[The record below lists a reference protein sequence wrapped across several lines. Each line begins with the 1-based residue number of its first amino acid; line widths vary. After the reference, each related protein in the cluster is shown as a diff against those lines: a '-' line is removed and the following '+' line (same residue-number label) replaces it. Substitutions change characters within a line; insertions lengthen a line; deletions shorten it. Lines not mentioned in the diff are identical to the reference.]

1 MKHRISFY
9 LAYACIVLFGS
20 IGALLLLLGE
30 KTPRASEAEN
40 RMLAGFPPLTAQTLA
55 DGSFMSGLESYLS
68 DGMPGRD
75 RIVTDTAIWM
85 NALSLDRSVASEE
98 DVFAAIEDLS
108 FEDEPSASPK
118 ATAAPTEA
126 PSSAPT
132 EAPTAETKAEAQN
145 PPAPTDIPIPSDT
158 PMPTDVPTA
167 APEVPVEDCHLRR
180 IRKNG
185 DTQIKQTFPKKSVQN
200 AIDMLNAYRAVLP
213 KDGHLFFTQSPFA
226 STALTMQNGG
236 FIDWDCDLEETL
248 AAHTLPGVE
257 IVSTIDVLREP
268 LLNGEDLYFRT
279 DHHWKPRAACY
290 LAQAMLARIGI
301 HAPDYDTYSYRRY
314 NSFFGSTL
322 KIHPELKGSLKPDSI
337 DVLVPNLPVTGCKIA
352 WDRTETPCPY
362 MRDGGTYEAYM
373 GGTSGPWRRYETGVD
388 SGRKCLI
395 LGDSFTIVFLPY
407 LTPFYEEVHYAN
419 YRPSNYLV
427 GKIAW
432 GASDYIRENGID
444 DVFIVVCTEDDI
456 NSPFWLEWM
465 PQYL

>member
-1 MKHRISFY
+1 MRHRISFY
-9 LAYACIVLFGS
+9 LTYACIVLFGS

-40 RMLAGFPPLTAQTLA
+40 RMLAGFPPLSAQTLA

-75 RIVTDTAIWM
+75 RIVTDTAVWM
-85 NALSLDRSVASEE
+85 NALALNRSAASEE
-98 DVFAAIEDLS
+98 DVFAAIEDIS
-108 FEDEPSASPK
+108 FEGGSTELPDLTAPPTETPSPISAEAPTAQVDAETQVSP
-118 ATAAPTEA
+118 APTAAPTD
-126 PSSAPT
+126 
-132 EAPTAETKAEAQN
+132 APTA
-145 PPAPTDIPIPSDT
+145 T
-158 PMPTDVPTA
+158 PD
-167 APEVPVEDCHLRR
+167 VPVEDCHLRR
-180 IRKNG
+180 TQKNG
-185 DTQIKQTFPKKSVQN
+185 KVQIKQTFKKKNVQN
-200 AIDMLNAYRAVLP
+200 AINVLNAYRAALP
-213 KDGHLFFTQSPFA
+213 EDGRLFFTQSPFA
-226 STALTMQNGG
+226 STALTMQSGDYT
-236 FIDWDCDLEETL
+236 DWDCDLEETL

-257 IVSTIDVLREP
+257 IVSTIDVLQEP
-268 LLNGEDLYFRT
+268 LQKGEDLYFKT

-290 LAQAMLARIGI
+290 LAQAMLARLGI

-314 NSFFGSTL
+314 HSFYGSVV
-322 KIHPELKGSLKPDSI
+322 KIHPERKGSLKPDSI

-362 MRDGGTYEAYM
+362 MRDVGTYEAYM

-419 YRPSNYLV
+419 YRPSNYRV